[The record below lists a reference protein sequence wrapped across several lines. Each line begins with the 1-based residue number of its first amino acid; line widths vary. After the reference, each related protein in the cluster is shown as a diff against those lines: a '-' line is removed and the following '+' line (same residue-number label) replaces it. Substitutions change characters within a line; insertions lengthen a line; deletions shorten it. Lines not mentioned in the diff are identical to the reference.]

1 MRERE
6 AEMASLIR
14 DAEADAV
21 GIAAGRNAQAAKQ
34 GMCRFR
40 WGYKVWRVNKG

>member
-6 AEMASLIR
+6 VEMASLIQE
-14 DAEADAV
+14 AEADASRV
-21 GIAAGRNAQAAKQ
+21 AAGRNAQAAKQ

-40 WGYKVWRVNKG
+40 RGYKAWRVNQG

>member
-6 AEMASLIR
+6 AEIASLEQK
-14 DAEADAV
+14 AEADA
-21 GIAAGRNAQAAKQ
+21 IEKAAGRNAQAAKQ

-40 WGYKVWRVNKG
+40 RGFKAWRVNKG